1 MQDPINPSRIMQI
14 GMGFMASKT
23 LLSAIKLELFTTLGQ
38 AALTSE
44 EVRVQLGL
52 HERGVS
58 DFLDAL
64 LSLGFLEREGTGKE
78 ALYRNSVETALFLD
92 KNSPHY
98 QGGFLEMANDR
109 LYPFWGNLEATLK
122 SAKPQSELKDSGED
136 YFATVYADPERLRQF
151 IEAMSAL
158 QMGHFIALAEKFDF
172 SPYNTL
178 ADIGGASG
186 SLAIQVALQHPQM
199 QCISFDLPPVEPI
212 AQETIAKFGLSS
224 RISVVSGD
232 FFVDDFPQAD
242 VITMGNILHNWNLE
256 KKKLLMRKAYN
267 ALPAGGAL
275 IAIEDIID
283 DDRRTNSSGLLMSLN
298 MLIETGDGF
307 NFTGADFTAWAQEI
321 GFKQTTIMPLTG
333 SASAAIALK

>member
-38 AALTSE
+38 TALTSE

-109 LYPFWGNLEATLK
+109 LYAFWGNLEAGLK
-122 SAKPQSELKDSGED
+122 SGKPQNELKDGGED
-136 YFATVYADPERLRQF
+136 VFATIYADPKTLGQF
-151 IEAMSAL
+151 LEAMSAI
-158 QMGHFIALAEKFDF
+158 QMGNFIALAEKFDF

-186 SLAIQVALQHPQM
+186 SLAIQVALRHPQM
-199 QCISFDLPPVEPI
+199 QCITFDLPPVEPI

-242 VITMGNILHNWNLE
+242 VITMGIILHDWNLE

-267 ALPAGGAL
+267 ALPAGGVL
-275 IAIEDIID
+275 IAIEKIID
-283 DDRRTNSSGLLMSLN
+283 DDRRTNSFGLLMSLN

-321 GFKQTTIMPLTG
+321 GFKQTTIMPLTR